1 MTRDCYRGSV
11 AVGSWLA
18 ATKAEQLSLFQ
29 VGEKARGLE
38 LVGEVSLAA
47 EMFVLDVSKPR
58 KNGGTSKRRIDSVDI
73 SFPLP

>member
-1 MTRDCYRGSV
+1 
-11 AVGSWLA
+11 
-18 ATKAEQLSLFQ
+18 
-29 VGEKARGLE
+29 LE